1 MLYLI
6 ALVLGVACG
15 ILSLFAASNSERE
28 DKPAAMPLAT
38 LSGALIIAS
47 SILYLIH

>member
-6 ALVLGVACG
+6 ALGLGVALG
-15 ILSLFAASNSERE
+15 GLSLFAVFNSERE
-28 DKPAAMPLAT
+28 DRPAAMPLAT